1 FTVTPGGE
9 HADGLTHNALVP
21 FADGSYL
28 EIVAFPDLD
37 RAVSHRWWKIAAEG
51 GGFADFALL
60 SDDLG
65 ADTLAL
71 KEIVTRSSATGGR
84 TRPDGIRLE
93 WRTAILSA
101 PLPFIIQDLTSR
113 ELRVP
118 QGAAAQHANGAGG
131 IAKAVLDGRLQ
142 PHGKGGPRDQLAGL
156 RPDDVHADD
165 PLFLS
170 DGHDLHQAVGLPER
184 EGTTRGAEVVARD
197 LCFRTVLLLGLRLG
211 EADLGDL
218 GVRVHHIG
226 HDVVVHHRVL
236 AEDRVD
242 RHLRSCDGDVGE
254 LRRSRITDAVPDGP
268 HAADVRAH
276 AVIDRDAEAV
286 RRKAGLLDTG
296 EVRDP
301 ARPEQE

>member
-1 FTVTPGGE
+1 MLDHVVLVARDLDTAVTDQRRRGFTVTPGGK

-28 EIVAFPDLD
+28 EIVVFPDLD

-93 WRTAILSA
+93 WRIAILSA
-101 PLPFIIQDLTSR
+101 PLPFLIQDLTSR

-131 IAKAVLDGRLQ
+131 IASVILGAKELADAEWRYARLRERGAPEIELRADERDAVLDVRF
-142 PHGKGGPRDQLAGL
+142 KGD
-156 RPDDVHADD
+156 
-165 PLFLS
+165 
-170 DGHDLHQAVGLPER
+170 
-184 EGTTRGAEVVARD
+184 
-197 LCFRTVLLLGLRLG
+197 
-211 EADLGDL
+211 
-218 GVRVHHIG
+218 
-226 HDVVVHHRVL
+226 
-236 AEDRVD
+236 
-242 RHLRSCDGDVGE
+242 
-254 LRRSRITDAVPDGP
+254 
-268 HAADVRAH
+268 
-276 AVIDRDAEAV
+276 
-286 RRKAGLLDTG
+286 
-296 EVRDP
+296 
-301 ARPEQE
+301 